1 MNAPDFES
9 FKAAAL
15 GDGFDDVI
23 LGARGTNNNSGA
35 AYVVYGNATATLPSL
50 SNGTI
55 AASAGFKITGGTNS
69 ELGHSVSGV
78 GDINGDKKPDIVLS
92 NDALGAF
99 DGVLIGT
106 GDREDPLD
114 KGGVTGTRLG
124 AVALNDYKVEM
135 PLEDAVRHGAI
146 LALRLNDKPM
156 SVRDKGPLFVVFNYD
171 SAAELRSERY
181 YNRSIWQLR
190 RLQVD

>member
-1 MNAPDFES
+1 MYEQSWRRAYLRAGMAGAAGALLLLGG
-9 FKAAAL
+9 AAAQL
-15 GDGFDDVI
+15 KPAGPVVLTVSAHQGKPNKSVADFDMATLERLPQVSFTTATPWFGQPTKFTGPSLRDV
-23 LGARGTNNNSGA
+23 LGAA
-35 AYVVYGNATATLPSL
+35 
-50 SNGTI
+50 
-55 AASAGFKITGGTNS
+55 
-69 ELGHSVSGV
+69 
-78 GDINGDKKPDIVLS
+78 
-92 NDALGAF
+92 
-99 DGVLIGT
+99 
-106 GDREDPLD
+106 
-114 KGGVTGTRLG
+114 GVTGTRLG